1 MHRNLSFK
9 WLALA
14 ALTVMCGMAVA
25 GTPITS
31 FLPPDALAA
40 LAAAGAMGGMPF
52 MIGETAP
59 EFKEIQKLLED
70 QGRAFETFK
79 KTNDE
84 RIDAIK
90 KGLPTADL
98 EAKLDKIEK
107 DLTDLTEAKTAIEE
121 IQKKLNR
128 FELDPAS
135 EGKSPADRLLEAKT
149 FNLQR
154 KATAGAN
161 YGGDIDLDTYVGYK
175 RAVDLMLRKGLDA
188 LGADERKTLQAGV
201 DPDGGYLLPA
211 ATVGRT
217 VAKVY
222 ETSLM
227 RQWASVQSIS
237 TQSIS
242 GLVDNDE
249 ADAGWTGETSTRDGN
264 DGTPQVGKWEIV
276 AHEMYS
282 QPKATQTL
290 LDDAAVDVEGW
301 LAGKVSTKF
310 GRVENNAFCVG
321 NGVAKARGFCGYDT
335 VTTDD
340 DSRAWGVMQHITT
353 GTNGD
358 FGGTAAT
365 AQDKLL
371 DLIGQMRPEYLGN
384 SAWFTRREVITK
396 IRKFKDGNNLY
407 LWQPSLQMGKPD
419 LLLAYP
425 VAIFNDMPA
434 LSTNG
439 LSMAFGDMRETY
451 LIVDR
456 IGIRVLRDPFTSKPY
471 IKFYTTKRTGG
482 GVVNFESL
490 KFLKFSA

>member
-1 MHRNLSFK
+1 MRTLNLK
-9 WLALA
+9 WLVVAALA
-14 ALTVMCGMAVA
+14 VMCGMAIA
-25 GTPITS
+25 GHPITS
-31 FLPPDALAA
+31 FVPHDVLAA
-40 LAAAGAMGGMPF
+40 LGAAGSMPF
-52 MIGETAP
+52 MMTGETTLAD
-59 EFKEIQKLLED
+59 IQKMLDD
-70 QGRAFETFK
+70 QGKAFNSYK
-79 KTNDE
+79 ATNDE
-84 RIDAIK
+84 RIEAVK
-90 KGLPTADL
+90 KGLPTGDH
-98 EAKLDKIEK
+98 EAKLEKIEK
-107 DLTDLTEAKTAIEE
+107 QLTDLTDAKAAIEA
-121 IQKKLNR
+121 IQVKLNR
-128 FELDPAS
+128 FELDPG
-135 EGKSPADRLLEAKT
+135 EGKSPADRLMESKQ

-161 YGGDIDLDTYVGYK
+161 YSGDIDLDQYTQYK
-175 RAVDLMLRKGLDA
+175 RAVDTMLRKGVDA

-222 ETSLM
+222 ETSLL

-242 GLVDNDE
+242 GLIDNDE

-301 LAGKVSTKF
+301 LSGKVSVKF
-310 GRVENNAFCVG
+310 GRVENSAFCVG
-321 NGVAKARGFCGYDT
+321 NGVAKARGFCDYTT

-340 DSRAWGVMQHITT
+340 DSRAWGEMQHIVT

-358 FGGTAAT
+358 FGATPAT
-365 AQDKLL
+365 AQDKLI
-371 DLIGQMRPEYLGN
+371 DLIGQMRPEYLN
-384 SAWFTRREVITK
+384 NAAWFTRREVITK

-425 VAIFNDMPA
+425 VAIMPDMPA
-434 LSTNG
+434 LSANG

-456 IGIRVLRDPFTSKPY
+456 IGLRVLRDPFTSKPY
-471 IKFYTTKRTGG
+471 VKFYTTKRTGG

-490 KFLKFSA
+490 KFLKFST